1 MKREDIKYIIE
12 SVMFAYGEPISI
24 K

>member
-12 SVMFAYGEPISI
+12 SVMFAYGEPI
-24 K
+24 